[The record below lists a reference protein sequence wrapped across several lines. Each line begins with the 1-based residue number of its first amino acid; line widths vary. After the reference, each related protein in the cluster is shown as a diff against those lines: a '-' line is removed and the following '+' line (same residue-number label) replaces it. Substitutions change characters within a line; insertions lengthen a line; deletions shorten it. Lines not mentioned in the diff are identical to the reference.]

1 MAAMTALGSD
11 FTRLWVASGISNLG
25 DGVRAAALPLLAASL
40 TRDPALVAGVAF
52 AESLPWLFF
61 ALIGGA
67 VADRVDRR
75 ALMGNMQ
82 LTRMLLAGLLAVA
95 IFAGMV
101 NIVILYIIAFVMG
114 TAEVFFDNTAQTVLP
129 STVPKGELERAN
141 SRLYTAEIIT
151 DHFAGPPLGGVLFAL
166 AMGMPF
172 LFDGL
177 SFAVSGFL
185 ILAMAGTFRA
195 QRTEIAATPTIRAD
209 IEEGMR
215 WLWRHRLLRAFAALL
230 GTMLLLWSSASA
242 ILVLFALE
250 ILNLSGPA
258 FGVLLTATA
267 GGSLLSTLVTPRI
280 TRTLG
285 DGPSL
290 FFAVMLFGGGQ
301 LIIGLTSNAVVV
313 AATLAALGFGT
324 ILWNVITV
332 SLRQSII
339 PNHLLGRVNSVYR
352 FVGWGTMPL
361 GAALGGFLGSTV
373 GLRAP
378 FIIGGA
384 LIVLLGFAMLPVVNS
399 RTLAEARLAAD
410 EPV

>member
-1 MAAMTALGSD
+1 MTSLGANYN
-11 FTRLWVASGISNLG
+11 RLWLAAGISNLG

-52 AESLPWLFF
+52 AESLPWLLF

-82 LTRMLLAGLLAVA
+82 LTRMTLAVVLA
-95 IFAGMV
+95 ATIFTGTASLLV
-101 NIVILYIIAFVMG
+101 VYVVAFLAG

-129 STVPKGELERAN
+129 SVVPKDKLELAN
-141 SRLYTAEIIT
+141 SRLYGAEIIT
-151 DHFAGPPLGGVLFAL
+151 DHFLGPPLGGFLFAL
-166 AMGMPF
+166 AIGIPF

-177 SFAVSGFL
+177 SFAVSGVL
-185 ILAMAGTFRA
+185 ILAMTGSFRTHSRA
-195 QRTEIAATPTIRAD
+195 PASGSTIGSEIR
-209 IEEGMR
+209 EGLD
-215 WLWRHRLLRAFAALL
+215 WLWNHHLLRTFAALL
-230 GTMLLLWSSASA
+230 GTMLLLWTSASA

-250 ILNLSGPA
+250 ILNLEGPG

-267 GGSLLSTLVTPRI
+267 AGSLLSTFVTPRLKGL
-280 TRTLG
+280 LG

-290 FFAVMLFGGGQ
+290 FLAVMLFGGGQ
-301 LIIGLTSNAVVV
+301 LIIGLTSNSLVV
-313 AATLAALGFGT
+313 AVMLAALGFGT
-324 ILWNVITV
+324 VLWNVITV

-339 PNHLLGRVNSVYR
+339 PDHLLGRVNSVYR

-361 GAALGGFLGSTV
+361 GAALGGFLGRAI

-378 FIIGGA
+378 FIVGGV
-384 LIVLLGFAMLPVVNS
+384 LILLLGLAMLPVVNS
-399 RTLAEARLAAD
+399 RSIGEARLEAQRR
-410 EPV
+410 P

>member
-1 MAAMTALGSD
+1 MTSLGANYN
-11 FTRLWVASGISNLG
+11 RLWLAAGISNLG

-52 AESLPWLFF
+52 AESLPWLLF

-82 LTRMLLAGLLAVA
+82 LTRMTLAVVLA
-95 IFAGMV
+95 ATIFTGTASLLV
-101 NIVILYIIAFVMG
+101 VYVVAFLAG

-129 STVPKGELERAN
+129 SVVPKDKLELAN
-141 SRLYTAEIIT
+141 SRLYGAEIIT
-151 DHFAGPPLGGVLFAL
+151 DHFLGPPLGGFLFAL
-166 AMGMPF
+166 AIGIPF

-177 SFAVSGFL
+177 SFAVSGVL
-185 ILAMAGTFRA
+185 ILAMTGSFRTHSRA
-195 QRTEIAATPTIRAD
+195 PASGSTIGSEIR
-209 IEEGMR
+209 EGLD
-215 WLWRHRLLRAFAALL
+215 WLWNHHLLRTFAALL
-230 GTMLLLWSSASA
+230 GTMLLLWTSASA

-250 ILNLSGPA
+250 ILNLEGPG

-267 GGSLLSTLVTPRI
+267 AGSLLSTFVTPRLKGL
-280 TRTLG
+280 LG

-290 FFAVMLFGGGQ
+290 FLAVMLFGGGQ
-301 LIIGLTSNAVVV
+301 LIIGLTSNSLVV
-313 AATLAALGFGT
+313 AVMLAALGFGT
-324 ILWNVITV
+324 VLWNVITV

-339 PNHLLGRVNSVYR
+339 PDHLLGRVNSVYR

-361 GAALGGFLGSTV
+361 GAALGGFLGRTI

-378 FIIGGA
+378 FVVGGV
-384 LIVLLGFAMLPVVNS
+384 LILLLGLAMLPVVNS
-399 RTLAEARLAAD
+399 RSIGEARLEAQRR
-410 EPV
+410 P